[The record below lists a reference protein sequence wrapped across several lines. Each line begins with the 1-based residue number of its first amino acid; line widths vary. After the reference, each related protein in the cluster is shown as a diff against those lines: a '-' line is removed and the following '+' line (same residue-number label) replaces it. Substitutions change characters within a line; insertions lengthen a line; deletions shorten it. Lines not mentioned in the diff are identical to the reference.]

1 MSDFPRIILGV
12 SSTQIYKNTDDNN
25 LNFYNNNMN
34 VISLDSSGN
43 VGIGDITPEY
53 KLDVN
58 GTGRFTSDLTVDA
71 NLIVHGT
78 TVTMNTSTIQVEDP
92 LISLGS
98 NNTSD
103 GIDLGFYSK
112 YNDGTD
118 KWTGLFRDST
128 DGEYKLF
135 KELQVQPTTTV
146 NTSGTGYSL
155 ANFECASINLTGS
168 LTVDTN
174 ALVVNSSNVGI
185 GTNSASAKLHV
196 SGTTEEGLRID
207 LNHGSLT
214 SNGIYF
220 YNNGLSRFIVEGDG
234 DCLNRNNTYTNISDG
249 RLKKNIVEANTQW
262 EDLKNIKFYNYNFVN
277 EDRTKH
283 IGVIAQQM
291 EEVSPGL
298 VKTSNSNEYVNGVL
312 VKNIKTVKSS
322 VLYMKGMKT
331 LQEAQ
336 IRIEKL
342 ENDKHK
348 IKDLEYNI
356 KNIEE
361 NGLKEITFDRI
372 KIEELENNMKNIEEN
387 NSKEIKELENNITEI
402 LKDLDTVVE
411 NNMKNIEENNSKEI
425 KELENIKENNSKEIQ
440 ELENNMENN
449 MKNIEENNSKEIQE
463 LENNMKNIEENGL
476 IKIKELENNMKNIEE
491 NNSKEIKELENNMEN
506 IKENNSKEI
515 KELENNMK
523 NIEENNSKEKIFINN
538 KQKVINESTF
548 LKIAGTS
555 KPMDIIDNMAYI
567 QYMDKNNNIKQYS
580 EETTPLYYGI
590 DKDSLNE
597 HFNIY
602 DKETNSFLPT
612 IYKNG
617 KLINDEIEI
626 YNHSLNE
633 NDIVL
638 VQFTIDN
645 VKHQEEIL
653 VTKVLDTTHIKID
666 NTKLL
671 KYFSSINN
679 RDIFVYGVQE
689 KDITILNE
697 KFLYSLSSLSLS
709 GIKELNN
716 KVNDNFGNHLELINV
731 EQEENNKQNV
741 QIKLNS
747 SNVTNISTKFNTLVQ
762 EHMALKNLVTKSA
775 ETINKLL
782 NENNNL
788 KNTVGQLNDNFNK
801 QNQVNLSNF
810 KIVSENIQKQQMIIN
825 QLLKKINNQPI
836 V

>member
-58 GTGRFTSDLTVDA
+58 GAGRFTSDLTVDA

-78 TVTMNTSTIQVEDP
+78 TVTMNTETIQVDDP
-92 LISLGS
+92 LISLGA
-98 NNTSD
+98 NNSTDSV
-103 GIDLGFYSK
+103 DLGFYSK
-112 YNDGTD
+112 YNDGTNN

-135 KELQVQPTTTV
+135 KELQEQPTTTV
-146 NTSGTGYSL
+146 NTIHSSYSL
-155 ANFECASINLTGS
+155 ADFECASINLTGS

-174 ALVVNSSNVGI
+174 TLVVNSSNVGI
-185 GTNSASAKLHV
+185 GTNSPSAKLHV

-249 RLKKNIVEANTQW
+249 RLKKNIIEANSQW
-262 EDLKNIKFYNYNFVN
+262 EDIKNIKFYNYNFVN
-277 EDRTKH
+277 EDTTKH

-291 EEVSPGL
+291 QDVSPGL
-298 VKTSNSNEYVNGVL
+298 VKTSNSSEYVNGVL

-336 IRIEKL
+336 LRIEEL
-342 ENDKHK
+342 EN
-348 IKDLEYNI
+348 
-356 KNIEE
+356 NIEE

-372 KIEELENNMKNIEEN
+372 KIEELERNMRFAFVQCDNLIINEKELENNILKVEENNSKEIKELENNMINIEEN
-387 NSKEIKELENNITEI
+387 NSKEIKELENNI
-402 LKDLDTVVE
+402 LKV
-411 NNMKNIEENNSKEI
+411 EENNLKEI
-425 KELENIKENNSKEIQ
+425 KELEN
-440 ELENNMENN
+440 NMI
-449 MKNIEENNSKEIQE
+449 NIEENR
-463 LENNMKNIEENGL
+463 L
-476 IKIKELENNMKNIEE
+476 IKIKELENNILKVEE
-491 NNSKEIKELENNMEN
+491 NNSKKIKELENNR
-506 IKENNSKEI
+506 IKEK
-515 KELENNMK
+515 M
-523 NIEENNSKEKIFINN
+523 FINNIRKSKN

-548 LKIAGTS
+548 LKISGTS
-555 KPMDIIDNMAYI
+555 KPMEIIDDMYYI
-567 QYMDKNNNIKQYS
+567 QYMDKNNNIRLCS
-580 EETTPLYYGI
+580 EETTPIYYGI
-590 DKDSLNE
+590 DKESLKSY
-597 HFNIY
+597 FNIY
-602 DKETNSFLPT
+602 DKEINSFLPT
-612 IYKNG
+612 IYKKG

-638 VQFTIDN
+638 VKFTIDN
-645 VKHQEEIL
+645 VKYEEEIL
-653 VTKVLDTTHIKID
+653 VTKIIDTTHIKID

-671 KYFSSINN
+671 KYFNSINN
-679 RDIFVYGVQE
+679 RDIFIYGVRE

-716 KVNDNFGNHLELINV
+716 KVNDNYENHLQLINA
-731 EQEENNKQNV
+731 EQKENNKQNTL
-741 QIKLNS
+741 INLNT
-747 SNVTNISTKFNTLVQ
+747 SNVTNISSKFNTLVK
-762 EHMALKNLVTKSA
+762 EHMIVKDLVTKST

-788 KNTVGQLNDNFNK
+788 KNTIVQLNDNFNK

-810 KIVSENIQKQQMIIN
+810 KILNENIQKQQTLIN
-825 QLLKKINNQPI
+825 QLLQKINNNPL

>member
-12 SSTQIYKNTDDNN
+12 SSTQIYKNTNDNN
-25 LNFYNNNMN
+25 LNFYNNNIN

-78 TVTMNTSTIQVEDP
+78 TVTMNTETIQIEDP
-92 LISLGS
+92 LLSLASS
-98 NNTSD
+98 NSSD
-103 GIDLGFYSK
+103 LLDSGFYSQ
-112 YNDGTD
+112 YNDGTT
-118 KWTGLFRDST
+118 KYTGFFRDST

-135 KELQVQPTTTV
+135 KELQVEPTTTV

-155 ANFECASINLTGS
+155 ADFECASINLTGS

-249 RLKKNIVEANTQW
+249 RLKKNIVEANSQW
-262 EDLKNIKFYNYNFVN
+262 EDIKNIKFYNYNFVN
-277 EDRTKH
+277 EDTIKH

-291 EEVSPGL
+291 EDVSPGL
-298 VKTSNSNEYVNGVL
+298 VKTSNSSEYVNGVL
-312 VKNIKTVKSS
+312 IKNIKTVKSS

-336 IRIEKL
+336 IRIEEL
-342 ENDKHK
+342 ENDRIK
-348 IKDLEYNI
+348 IKDLEHNMI
-356 KNIEE
+356 NIEE

-372 KIEELENNMKNIEEN
+372 KMEELENNMENIKENIKEN
-387 NSKEIKELENNITEI
+387 NSKEIKELENN
-402 LKDLDTVVE
+402 
-411 NNMKNIEENNSKEI
+411 MKNIENNSKE
-425 KELENIKENNSKEIQ
+425 
-440 ELENNMENN
+440 
-449 MKNIEENNSKEIQE
+449 
-463 LENNMKNIEENGL
+463 
-476 IKIKELENNMKNIEE
+476 IKELENNMKNIEE
-491 NNSKEIKELENNMEN
+491 NNSKEIKELENNMKN
-506 IKENNSKEI
+506 IEENNSKEI

-523 NIEENNSKEKIFINN
+523 NIEENNSKEIKELEKNRIKEKIFINN

-555 KPMDIIDNMAYI
+555 KPMEIIDNMYYI
-567 QYMDKNNNIKQYS
+567 QYMDKNNNVKQCS
-580 EETTPLYYGI
+580 EETTSLYYGI
-590 DKDSLNE
+590 DKESLKSY
-597 HFNIY
+597 FNIY

-612 IYKNG
+612 IYKKG

-626 YNHSLNE
+626 YSHSLNE

-638 VQFTIDN
+638 VKFTIDN
-645 VKHQEEIL
+645 VKYQEEIL

-679 RDIFVYGVQE
+679 RDIFIYGVQE
-689 KDITILNE
+689 KDISILNE

-762 EHMALKNLVTKSA
+762 EHMALKDLVTKSA

-788 KNTVGQLNDNFNK
+788 KNTVVQLNDNYNK
-801 QNQVNLSNF
+801 QNQVNLNNF
-810 KIVSENIQKQQMIIN
+810 KIVSENIQKQQILIN
-825 QLLKKINNQPI
+825 QLLKKINNPPT

>member
-387 NSKEIKELENNITEI
+387 NSKEIKELENN
-402 LKDLDTVVE
+402 
-411 NNMKNIEENNSKEI
+411 
-425 KELENIKENNSKEIQ
+425 
-440 ELENNMENN
+440 
-449 MKNIEENNSKEIQE
+449 
-463 LENNMKNIEENGL
+463 
-476 IKIKELENNMKNIEE
+476 MKNIEE